1 MAMWL
6 SRCLLALF
14 LGLTGVAHGASAE
27 PESDKDNAGKSA
39 YLTLIIDDL
48 GQNPERDR
56 RALAL
61 PGPVTLAI
69 MPDTPHATDFAREAH
84 KAGKTVILH
93 MPMDPA
99 TGPYAWRPDLPMDE
113 LAKRLND
120 ALLKVP
126 YAAGLN
132 NHEGS
137 RMTAQPEAMGW
148 LVAELQR
155 RHLFLID
162 SRTSAKT
169 VAAAQAQLIGLAS
182 ASRDVFLDDVR
193 TPEAVATQLKT
204 AIRLAHKQG
213 SVIMIGHPYPVT
225 LDLLE
230 RELPGLKAQGINWID
245 VRRMISVRGNGAMAA
260 HGKNGVYHKTAAAHP
275 AKPSEPKAAPVTPSA
290 PATPTKPDAPPAPT
304 TPAEPAIPDAPSTPA
319 AAAPDA
325 PAAPA
330 APAATEQEPPAE
342 L

>member
-1 MAMWL
+1 MALWL
-6 SRCLLALF
+6 SRCLLALS
-14 LGLTGVAHGASAE
+14 LSLVGVAHGAST
-27 PESDKDNAGKSA
+27 ESEGGKDNAAKTA

-48 GQNPERDR
+48 GQNPDRDR

-113 LAKRLND
+113 LEKRLNA

-204 AIRLAHKQG
+204 AIKLAHKQG
-213 SVIMIGHPYPVT
+213 SAIMIGHPYPVT

-230 RELPGLKAQGINWID
+230 RELPGLKAQGIDWID
-245 VRRMISVRGNGAMAA
+245 IRRMISVRGNGAMAA
-260 HGKNGVYHKTAAAHP
+260 HGKNGVYHKAAVSNA
-275 AKPSEPKAAPVTPSA
+275 PKE
-290 PATPTKPDAPPAPT
+290 DPPK
-304 TPAEPAIPDAPSTPA
+304 ED
-319 AAAPDA
+319 
-325 PAAPA
+325 
-330 APAATEQEPPAE
+330 PPAE